1 MDLTGKRDVEVS
13 AESGQTEAE
22 SIIEGTVTDDLTVEA
37 DVFLMKR
44 VTQEERGILGGE
56 RLLFGRHDRSVLWP
70 S

>member
-44 VTQEERGILGGE
+44 VTQEERGILRRE
-56 RLLFGRHDRSVLWP
+56 RLLL
-70 S
+70 